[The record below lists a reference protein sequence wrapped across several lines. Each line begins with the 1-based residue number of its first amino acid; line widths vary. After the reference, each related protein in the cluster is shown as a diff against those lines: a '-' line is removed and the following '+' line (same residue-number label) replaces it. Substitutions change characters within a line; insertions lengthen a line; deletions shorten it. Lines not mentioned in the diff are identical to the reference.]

1 MADLTYVVYFHPPA
15 LEALGEAI
23 KPYLTEGPS
32 GPYVQCTEL
41 DTGGALCEMKVQGKS
56 TSEKLVEIEI
66 MVPVAMIRLIVS
78 MPEGERDFGFG

>member
-1 MADLTYVVYFHPPA
+1 MAEPTYVVYFHPAA
-15 LEALGEAI
+15 LEALGDAI
-23 KPYLTEGPS
+23 TPYMTEGPS

-56 TSEKLVEIEI
+56 TADKLVEVEI

-78 MPEGERDFGFG
+78 LPEGERDFGFG

>member
-15 LEALGEAI
+15 LDALGEAI

-56 TSEKLVEIEI
+56 TTDKLVEIEI

>member
-23 KPYLTEGPS
+23 KPYLTEGNS

-56 TSEKLVEIEI
+56 TTDKLVEIEI

>member
-1 MADLTYVVYFHPPA
+1 MAEPTYVVYFHPPA

-32 GPYVQCTEL
+32 GLYVQCTEL

-56 TSEKLVEIEI
+56 GTDKLVEVEI

-78 MPEGERDFGFG
+78 MPDGERDFGFG